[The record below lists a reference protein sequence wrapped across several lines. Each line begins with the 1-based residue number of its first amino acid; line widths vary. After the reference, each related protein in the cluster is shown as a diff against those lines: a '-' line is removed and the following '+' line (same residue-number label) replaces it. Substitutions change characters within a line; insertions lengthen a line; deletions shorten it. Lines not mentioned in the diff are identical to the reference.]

1 MFDQVVN
8 HVGYGDFGDYHPFNA
23 TTDFHNCDGR
33 HAILLLPFC
42 PLRSQLGGAVCWFW
56 GMPAPVFSSTVSSAA
71 SLLQE
76 KGGKTC
82 QHMSCNRLCTCPPA
96 NHLHPYH
103 QHAVHADICA
113 PRQAYSRAFTAFLLL
128 QVVTAC
134 TA

>member
-82 QHMSCNRLCTCPPA
+82 QHICPA
-96 NHLHPYH
+96 T
-103 QHAVHADICA
+103 DCA
-113 PRQAYSRAFTAFLLL
+113 PAPQQTTCTPTTNMQYMQTYAHRARRTHALSLHFCCCRL
-128 QVVTAC
+128 
-134 TA
+134 